1 VTKKRRDGE
10 NENRP
15 NQTAHQRAMTRPEVQ
30 EILNEI
36 RSRWSDLNSLQRGE
50 KLNVLIGLEC
60 SRRGIAKELGEHESS
75 IRRYIN
81 EANSLGENSD
91 RIPLMSTV
99 PEQNTDDDEADVG
112 PLRARIIR
120 ARRNALSATVES
132 HPAQNDARTSA
143 AQQTKKTAPSEL
155 IPVKESPVV
164 TGAENVQGNQAGEA
178 TPKRN
183 LVDEFL
189 NNERIRR
196 DKIQRLMDIHEQIEP
211 KPYRDAHS
219 MKRQG

>member
-1 VTKKRRDGE
+1 MAVTLTLVGKG
-10 NENRP
+10 
-15 NQTAHQRAMTRPEVQ
+15 Q
-30 EILNEI
+30 
-36 RSRWSDLNSLQRGE
+36 RSRFMVDKSRLPRNTRGLVPE
-50 KLNVLIGLEC
+50 EEGARCNQC
-60 SRRGIAKELGEHESS
+60 TSRISIAAHVVCMTFG
-75 IRRYIN
+75 
-81 EANSLGENSD
+81 NSD

-178 TPKRN
+178 TPERN